1 MRAKSIILNMVKV
14 IFPLY
19 LFTLLPLAASA
30 QKYEPNTRWPYLY
43 QNFTK
48 GVVFFEGNQ
57 KSSQMDLN
65 IHLMGN
71 VLHYIGQDGKIYKN
85 DDQKVTRVEIGD
97 DAYIFSDHK
106 LVKILANEGTNL
118 LVLLTK
124 GNFDAL
130 QQNGG
135 AYGSSLNSSASRDL
149 SSLDLGGLD
158 TPELGKMLQEKND
171 GRTIPVAQQYFFII
185 GGQQIEATKKGVEKF
200 VGETKAGALKQFLKE
215 NKTKWKNEESL
226 AQLLKFLAQ

>member
-1 MRAKSIILNMVKV
+1 MRKLVLTMAWLASV
-14 IFPLY
+14 I
-19 LFTLLPLAASA
+19 TVSAA
-30 QKYEPNTRWPYLY
+30 KYEPNTRWPYLY
-43 QNFTK
+43 QDFTK

-124 GNFDAL
+124 ANFDAL
-130 QQNGG
+130 QQSSG
-135 AYGSSLNSSASRDL
+135 AYGASLNSSATRDL

-171 GRTIPVAQQYFFII
+171 GRTIPMVQQYFFII

-200 VGETKAGALKQFLKE
+200 VGEAKADALKQFLKE
-215 NKTKWKNEESL
+215 KKTKWKDELSL
-226 AQLLKFLAQ
+226 AQLLQFLAQ

>member
-1 MRAKSIILNMVKV
+1 MRKLVLTMAWLASV
-14 IFPLY
+14 I
-19 LFTLLPLAASA
+19 TVSAA
-30 QKYEPNTRWPYLY
+30 KYEPNTRWPYLY
-43 QNFTK
+43 QDFTK

-118 LVLLTK
+118 LVMLTK
-124 GNFDAL
+124 ANFDAL
-130 QQNGG
+130 QQSSG
-135 AYGSSLNSSASRDL
+135 AYGASLNSSATRDL

-171 GRTIPVAQQYFFII
+171 GRTIPMVQQYFFII

-200 VGETKAGALKQFLKE
+200 VGDAKADALKQFLKE
-215 NKTKWKNEESL
+215 KKTKWKDELSL
-226 AQLLKFLAQ
+226 AQLLQFLAQ

>member
-1 MRAKSIILNMVKV
+1 MRKLVLTLAWLASV
-14 IFPLY
+14 I
-19 LFTLLPLAASA
+19 TVSAA
-30 QKYEPNTRWPYLY
+30 KYEPNTRWPYLY
-43 QNFTK
+43 QDFTK

-118 LVLLTK
+118 LVMLTK
-124 GNFDAL
+124 ANFDAL
-130 QQNGG
+130 QQSSG
-135 AYGSSLNSSASRDL
+135 AYGASLNSSATRDL

-171 GRTIPVAQQYFFII
+171 GRTIPMVQQYFFII

-200 VGETKAGALKQFLKE
+200 VGDAKADALKQFLKE
-215 NKTKWKNEESL
+215 KKTKWKDELSL
-226 AQLLKFLAQ
+226 TQLLQFLAQ

>member
-1 MRAKSIILNMVKV
+1 MRKLVLTLAWLASV
-14 IFPLY
+14 I
-19 LFTLLPLAASA
+19 TVSAA
-30 QKYEPNTRWPYLY
+30 KYEPNTRWPYLY
-43 QNFTK
+43 QDFTK

-97 DAYIFSDHK
+97 EAYIFSDHK

-118 LVLLTK
+118 LVMLTK
-124 GNFDAL
+124 ANFDAL
-130 QQNGG
+130 QQSSG
-135 AYGSSLNSSASRDL
+135 AYGASLNSSATRDL

-171 GRTIPVAQQYFFII
+171 GRTIPMVQQYFFII

-200 VGETKAGALKQFLKE
+200 VGDAKADALKQFLKE
-215 NKTKWKNEESL
+215 KKTKWKDELSL
-226 AQLLKFLAQ
+226 AQLLQFLAQ

>member
-1 MRAKSIILNMVKV
+1 MRKLVLTLAWLASV
-14 IFPLY
+14 I
-19 LFTLLPLAASA
+19 TVSAA
-30 QKYEPNTRWPYLY
+30 KYEPNTRWPYLY
-43 QNFTK
+43 QDFTK

-118 LVLLTK
+118 LVMLTK
-124 GNFDAL
+124 ANFDAL
-130 QQNGG
+130 QQSSG
-135 AYGSSLNSSASRDL
+135 AYGASLNSSATRDL

-171 GRTIPVAQQYFFII
+171 GRTIPMVQQYFFII

-200 VGETKAGALKQFLKE
+200 VGEAKADALKQFLKE
-215 NKTKWKNEESL
+215 KKTKWKDELSL
-226 AQLLKFLAQ
+226 AQLLQFLAQ

>member
-1 MRAKSIILNMVKV
+1 MRKLVLTLAWLASV
-14 IFPLY
+14 I
-19 LFTLLPLAASA
+19 TISAA
-30 QKYEPNTRWPYLY
+30 KYEPNTRWPYLY
-43 QNFTK
+43 QDFTK

-97 DAYIFSDHK
+97 EAYIFSDHK

-118 LVLLTK
+118 LVMLTK
-124 GNFDAL
+124 ANFDAL
-130 QQNGG
+130 QQSGG
-135 AYGSSLNSSASRDL
+135 AYCASLNSSATRDL

-171 GRTIPVAQQYFFII
+171 GRTIPMVQQYFFII

-200 VGETKAGALKQFLKE
+200 VGEAKTDALKQFLKE
-215 NKTKWKNEESL
+215 KKTKWKDELSL
-226 AQLLKFLAQ
+226 VQLLQFLAQ

>member
-106 LVKILANEGTNL
+106 LVKILANGEL
-118 LVLLTK
+118 KTK
-124 GNFDAL
+124 VDVEANAFSKKAEEAL
-130 QQNGG
+130 K
-135 AYGSSLNSSASRDL
+135 A
-149 SSLDLGGLD
+149 LGG
-158 TPELGKMLQEKND
+158 NA
-171 GRTIPVAQQYFFII
+171 TII
-185 GGQQIEATKKGVEKF
+185 
-200 VGETKAGALKQFLKE
+200 
-215 NKTKWKNEESL
+215 
-226 AQLLKFLAQ
+226 

>member
-1 MRAKSIILNMVKV
+1 MAWLASV
-14 IFPLY
+14 I
-19 LFTLLPLAASA
+19 TVSAA
-30 QKYEPNTRWPYLY
+30 KYEPNTRWPYLY
-43 QNFTK
+43 QDFTK

-124 GNFDAL
+124 ANFDAL
-130 QQNGG
+130 QQSSG
-135 AYGSSLNSSASRDL
+135 AYGASLNSSATRDL

-171 GRTIPVAQQYFFII
+171 GRTIPMVQQYFFII

-200 VGETKAGALKQFLKE
+200 VGEAKADALKQFLKE
-215 NKTKWKNEESL
+215 KKTKWKDELSL
-226 AQLLKFLAQ
+226 AQLLQFLAQ